1 MMISNEKLFKKKI
14 FKDPNERLLVRLF
27 YHSRC
32 VEAEN
37 FRKNVDG
44 SNVSKNAGAFQG
56 TTETGYEIPED
67 KGEEYN
73 HISDPLLKNDKYTNY
88 GHTEE

>member
-27 YHSRC
+27 YHSSC

-37 FRKNVDG
+37 FRKPVDG
-44 SNVSKNAGAFQG
+44 SNVSKNAGAIQG
-56 TTETGYEIPED
+56 TTETGYEIPGD